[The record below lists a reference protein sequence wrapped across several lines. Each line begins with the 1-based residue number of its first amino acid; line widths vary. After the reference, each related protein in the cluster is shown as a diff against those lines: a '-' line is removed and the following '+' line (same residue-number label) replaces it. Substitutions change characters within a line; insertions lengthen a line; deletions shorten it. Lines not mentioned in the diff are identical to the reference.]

1 MNAILSTKLL
11 AGMLCV
17 ILVAVI
23 TTVIA
28 APVGIG
34 PSFKG
39 PLGLQLYSF
48 RDQFKNDV
56 PGTLDKVRDLGFKNV
71 ELAGTYG
78 LTPEEYKKELDARG
92 LIPVS
97 GHFPYDR
104 FRNDLDGII
113 REAKV
118 FGFQYVGCAWIP
130 HKEPFDEKTC
140 REAIATYNIAGDA
153 LAKQGIKFF
162 SHTHGYEFQPYG
174 DGTLFDLIMAETRPD
189 LVNFEMDIFWIV
201 HAGQDPVK
209 MFEKYGSRFQLTHLK
224 GMKDS
229 TPTGLLTGHSDVTND
244 VPLGMGKIDVAP
256 ILRAAEKAGVKWHFI
271 EDESPTAEQQIPQ
284 SLRYLEQLQW

>member
-1 MNAILSTKLL
+1 MNAHFPLTLL
-11 AGMLCV
+11 TAISCAFLAALIPSAIG
-17 ILVAVI
+17 
-23 TTVIA
+23 
-28 APVGIG
+28 APVGTG

-39 PLGLQLYSF
+39 PLGLQLYSL
-48 RDQFKNDV
+48 RDQFAKDV
-56 PGTLDKVRDLGFKNV
+56 PGTLDKVRDMGFKEV

-78 LTPEEYKKELDARG
+78 LSPEDFKKELDARG
-92 LIPVS
+92 LKAVS

-104 FRNDLDGII
+104 FRNDLVGII

-130 HKEPFDEKTC
+130 HKDPFDEKTC
-140 REAIATYNIAGDA
+140 RQAIDVFNIAGDA
-153 LAKQGIKFF
+153 LAKQGMKFF

-174 DGTLFDLIMAETRPD
+174 DGTLFDLMMTETRPD

-209 MFEKYGSRFQLTHLK
+209 LLNKYGSRFQLTHLK

-244 VPLGMGKIDVAP
+244 VPLGQGKIDLVP
-256 ILRAAEKAGVKWHFI
+256 ILRAAEKAGVKWNFI

-284 SLRYLEQLQW
+284 SLHYLERVQW